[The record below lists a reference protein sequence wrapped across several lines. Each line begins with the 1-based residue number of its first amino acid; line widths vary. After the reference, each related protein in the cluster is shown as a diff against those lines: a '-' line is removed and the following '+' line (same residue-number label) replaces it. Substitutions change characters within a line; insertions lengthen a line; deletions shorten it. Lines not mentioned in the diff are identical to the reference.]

1 MATRTCIAVMSAR
14 SWHKAELEQEPLE
27 AVRKT
32 TSPLGAEICFFGGWG
47 QVKSHDDE
55 DEIDVV

>member
-1 MATRTCIAVMSAR
+1 MSAR